1 VVHHPNPIDTT
12 LQVDSC
18 WFARTAAS
26 DANTS
31 LLLKWEG
38 KGSRSSP
45 IPLSQAANS
54 ISDQKSE
61 SYLIYGGDL
70 KQRS

>member
-1 VVHHPNPIDTT
+1 VVHHSTPIDTT

-18 WFARTAAS
+18 WFAETAGS
-26 DANTS
+26 EANTS
-31 LLLKWEG
+31 LLPKREG
-38 KGSRSSP
+38 KVRRSRP